1 MHRRL
6 NIHLPQISELPA
18 RWVVRGIAVIVFLA
32 LWPSIVTLV
41 HFWLRITDYRFGIVV
56 TAACLVWLFVQSR
69 KLNDCIA
76 RPNTWAVLGLL
87 LASIAWAAAYLA
99 ASDMVHQILLPV
111 ILLLAIVANAGN
123 VAARLSVE
131 PIACMYLA
139 MPLWDYLVPLLQR
152 ATVLV
157 TEWALHVM
165 GIPAQVFAS
174 TVRIPEGSFEIA
186 EGCSGKKY
194 FMVAVTLSVLASAYC
209 RLTFRGRM
217 IFTVVAAVLALC
229 ANWLRVIVIVVAGH
243 LTNMQNY
250 LVAKEHLTFGSVLFF
265 LLIVVM
271 GIVLRVLSHRM
282 TLPILPAVRRTSDSN
297 MHRTSVVIAIL
308 GVLPLSI
315 PLAAS
320 FTVVPVVAVKL
331 ADLPVLAGEWQGPL
345 PPDAN
350 WQPHF
355 FGAADE
361 ARASYRS
368 PSGTVEVYLNVYG
381 PQENGREL
389 VNYANTL
396 LAPDHWQADSAGLVS
411 VSPSQDTEAL
421 VFEIRTAK
429 TRIDRWTL
437 GYLYAT
443 GGHTMRSEIGVQ
455 LGYGALRLIG
465 SPASGVVAVASRC
478 AADCVV
484 AQRLV
489 DNFLKA
495 QGNTLFKLLPRSYS
509 DT

>member
-1 MHRRL
+1 M
-6 NIHLPQISELPA
+6 
-18 RWVVRGIAVIVFLA
+18 
-32 LWPSIVTLV
+32 
-41 HFWLRITDYRFGIVV
+41 
-56 TAACLVWLFVQSR
+56 
-69 KLNDCIA
+69 
-76 RPNTWAVLGLL
+76 
-87 LASIAWAAAYLA
+87 
-99 ASDMVHQILLPV
+99 
-111 ILLLAIVANAGN
+111 
-123 VAARLSVE
+123 
-131 PIACMYLA
+131 
-139 MPLWDYLVPLLQR
+139 
-152 ATVLV
+152 
-157 TEWALHVM
+157 
-165 GIPAQVFAS
+165 
-174 TVRIPEGSFEIA
+174 
-186 EGCSGKKY
+186 
-194 FMVAVTLSVLASAYC
+194 
-209 RLTFRGRM
+209 
-217 IFTVVAAVLALC
+217 
-229 ANWLRVIVIVVAGH
+229 
-243 LTNMQNY
+243 
-250 LVAKEHLTFGSVLFF
+250 
-265 LLIVVM
+265 
-271 GIVLRVLSHRM
+271 
-282 TLPILPAVRRTSDSN
+282 
-297 MHRTSVVIAIL
+297 AIL

-331 ADLPVLAGEWQGPL
+331 AGLPVLAGEWQGPL

-361 ARASYRS
+361 VRASYRS

-421 VFEIRTAK
+421 AFEIRTAK
-429 TRIDRWTL
+429 TQMDRWTV
-437 GYLYAT
+437 GYLYTT
-443 GGHTMRSEIGVQ
+443 GGHAMRSEIGVQ
-455 LGYGALRLIG
+455 LSYGALRLIG

-478 AADCVV
+478 AADCEV